1 MYEKEIIRR
10 EPQKRRERKKKD
22 GKEKKKEGTE
32 IWKKKLRE
40 TVWCGNIGSSWVVQ
54 IRGRGQWIEYD
65 SVMVKRCVM
74 FSGE

>member
-32 IWKKKLRE
+32 IWKKKTQRDRL
-40 TVWCGNIGSSWVVQ
+40 VWKYWIIMGSADQRKGPV
-54 IRGRGQWIEYD
+54 D
-65 SVMVKRCVM
+65 
-74 FSGE
+74 